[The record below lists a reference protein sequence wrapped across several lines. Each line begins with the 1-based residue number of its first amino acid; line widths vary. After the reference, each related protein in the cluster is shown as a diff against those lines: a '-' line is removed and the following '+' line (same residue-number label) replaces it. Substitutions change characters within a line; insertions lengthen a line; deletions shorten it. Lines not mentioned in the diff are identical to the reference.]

1 MTPTHAEGLA
11 AAKRVQASNERNEVC
26 VVEDQLT
33 MLVYHL
39 SMVLRLVPEEDR
51 LRTAHMVCGRIRD
64 NTLESLD

>member
-11 AAKRVQASNERNEVC
+11 AAKRVAASNDRNEMC
-26 VVEDQLT
+26 GVEDQIT

-39 SMVLRLVPEEDR
+39 SMVLRLVPEDR
-51 LRTAHMVCGRIRD
+51 RNEVAGSVCTQIRD